1 MPRKPPVA
9 PTCFVPSCPADFVG
23 QAGKVADVL
32 MRKAERLRTN
42 PDQPLKLL
50 ISGAPGIGKTSL
62 VNMIARTLASHP
74 VAIEDVN
81 GKEVGLELAR
91 EWTRSL
97 AYGSLFG
104 SWSVKVVNELD
115 RCSKDAQDML
125 LTYLDRMKP
134 GHAFLGTTNLDLGS
148 LTERFQTRFQAVR
161 LQPPENEVLAAFL
174 ARRWAVPIATT
185 RMIAAGAAGNVRAAM
200 GDLVWGEGRWK
211 SPWPDR
217 RLGKW
222 VFIPSSMAAVKC
234 KSRKSSRR
242 DSASEPGIKLAPHTP
257 E

>member
-9 PTCFVPSCPADFVG
+9 PTCFVPSSPADFVG
-23 QAGKVADVL
+23 QAGKVAEVL

-42 PDQPLKLL
+42 PNQPLKLL

-62 VNMIARTLASHP
+62 VNMIAHALVAHP
-74 VAIEDVN
+74 AAIEDVN

-134 GHAFLGTTNLDLGS
+134 GHALLGTTNLDLRS
-148 LTERFQTRFQAVR
+148 LTERFQTRFQSVR
-161 LQPPENEVLAAFL
+161 LQPPETEILAAFL
-174 ARRWAVPIATT
+174 ARRWHVPIATT

-200 GDLVWGEGRWK
+200 ADLEMWMG
-211 SPWPDR
+211 
-217 RLGKW
+217 
-222 VFIPSSMAAVKC
+222 
-234 KSRKSSRR
+234 
-242 DSASEPGIKLAPHTP
+242 
-257 E
+257 